1 MSSMGSRRATTA
13 LAALATAAAAAT
25 AGCGSDPSYTPAA
38 GHTVRLRLDEYRI
51 VPQAVT
57 VPSGRIE
64 IVARDTGRLT
74 HNVAVVQFDRPLGE
88 DEEKQYARTPTA
100 HPGDLVRT
108 TVTLEPGKYRLV
120 CTIANHD
127 NLGQYGEL
135 KVEPPS

>member
-1 MSSMGSRRATTA
+1 MSSMPRRCATLLA
-13 LAALATAAAAAT
+13 LAALAAVPLS
-25 AGCGSDPSYTPAA
+25 GCGGDAPYVPAS
-38 GHTVRLRLDEYRI
+38 GHAVSLRLDEYR
-51 VPQAVT
+51 VLPQRVT
-57 VPSGRIE
+57 VPAGRVRI
-64 IVARDTGRLT
+64 IARNVGRLT

-100 HPGDLVRT
+100 HPGEVVRT
-108 TVTLEPGKYRLV
+108 SVTLKPGKYRLV

>member
-1 MSSMGSRRATTA
+1 VPRRRATLLA
-13 LAALATAAAAAT
+13 LAALAAVSLS
-25 AGCGSDPSYTPAA
+25 GCGGDAPYVPASGRA
-38 GHTVRLRLDEYRI
+38 VSLRLDEYR
-51 VPQAVT
+51 VLPRRVT
-57 VPSGRIE
+57 VPAGRVRI
-64 IVARDTGRLT
+64 IARNVGRLT

-100 HPGDLVRT
+100 HPGEGVRT
-108 TVTLEPGKYRLV
+108 SVTLKPGKYRLV

>member
-1 MSSMGSRRATTA
+1 MNSMRPRHHTLLAVLIAGA
-13 LAALATAAAAAT
+13 AALA
-25 AGCGSDPSYTPAA
+25 GCGGDPPYVAA
-38 GHTVRLRLDEYRI
+38 GGHTVRLRLDEYR
-51 VPQAVT
+51 VLPQAVT
-57 VPSGRIE
+57 VPAGRIE

-100 HPGDLVRT
+100 HPGETVRT
-108 TVTLEPGKYRLV
+108 TVTLRPGKYRLV

-135 KVEPPS
+135 KVEAPR